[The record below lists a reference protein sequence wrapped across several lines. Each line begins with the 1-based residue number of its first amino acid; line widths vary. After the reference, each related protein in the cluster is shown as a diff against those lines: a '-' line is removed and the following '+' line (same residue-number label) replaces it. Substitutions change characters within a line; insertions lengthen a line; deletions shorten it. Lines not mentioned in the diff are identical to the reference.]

1 MDSLGILIGSA
12 GTSALLES
20 RTTCNAPTTTV
31 ALMKAESTPTA
42 KAIPNVSSGGNGE
55 IIFARK
61 AATVVIT
68 AKPRGVDNFAQEANQ
83 ASAESSKFFFER
95 IVPALKV
102 Y

>member
-55 IIFARK
+55 IMFARK

-68 AKPRGVDNFAQEANQ
+68 AKPEVSTILHKRLTKPQQNHLILL
-83 ASAESSKFFFER
+83 ER
-95 IVPALKV
+95 IVPPLKV